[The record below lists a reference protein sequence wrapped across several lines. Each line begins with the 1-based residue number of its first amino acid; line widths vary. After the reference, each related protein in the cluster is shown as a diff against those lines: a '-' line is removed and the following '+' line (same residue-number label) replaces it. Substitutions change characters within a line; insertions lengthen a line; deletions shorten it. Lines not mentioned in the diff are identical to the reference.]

1 MFKRKIF
8 KEEILKRRIFFP
20 MLLDMTH
27 CFLCINLARMGWGLF
42 LDNDRGINLASER
55 KILANSGHPLCQGLF

>member
-1 MFKRKIF
+1 
-8 KEEILKRRIFFP
+8 